1 MKNMRG
7 HTDGKGRARRAKID
21 PLGFAVI
28 GQGYFSQAAVLPAF
42 AGARECELRALFSED
57 ATKLKAL
64 GRKYHV
70 PNALGYEQ
78 YDDFLRS
85 GEVGAIYIALPNDM
99 HRDFAIRAAQAGVH
113 VLCEKPLAV
122 TADEA
127 QAIVD
132 ACAEHRVKL
141 MVAYRLHFEEATLAA
156 IDRVKRGNLGRARFF
171 SSTFAMQVKDDNIRT
186 RRARGGGP
194 LLDLGIYCVNAAR
207 ALFAAEPIEAV
218 AISASNAK
226 DPRFSEVDEQVA
238 VTLRFPEDRLA
249 QFTCSFGAYD
259 HSALTVVGEKGHLH
273 LDPAYEAAT
282 GLTMEI
288 EIKGKRR
295 RERFA
300 KRDQVAAELA
310 AFARYVREDREP
322 EPSGEEGLAD
332 MRVLDAIQRAVESG
346 RSEKIAAVAR
356 HDRPDKSQAIR
367 RPAHDMPT
375 LVHAEPPGRDA

>member
-1 MKNMRG
+1 MKTAIGAARAEQERREVALAERSGGRPSSPCTSGIPRLEFSRMKNMRG

-70 PNALGYEQ
+70 PNVLGYEQ

-85 GEVGAIYIALPNDM
+85 GEVGAVYIALPNDM

-127 QAIVD
+127 QEIVD

-156 IDRVKRGNLGRARFF
+156 IDRVKRGDLGRARFF

-194 LLDLGIYCVNAAR
+194 LLDLGIYASTPRGRCSPPSR
-207 ALFAAEPIEAV
+207 SGGRDQRIE
-218 AISASNAK
+218 
-226 DPRFSEVDEQVA
+226 RE
-238 VTLRFPEDRLA
+238 R
-249 QFTCSFGAYD
+249 
-259 HSALTVVGEKGHLH
+259 SALL
-273 LDPAYEAAT
+273 
-282 GLTMEI
+282 
-288 EIKGKRR
+288 R
-295 RERFA
+295 
-300 KRDQVAAELA
+300 
-310 AFARYVREDREP
+310 
-322 EPSGEEGLAD
+322 
-332 MRVLDAIQRAVESG
+332 G
-346 RSEKIAAVAR
+346 R
-356 HDRPDKSQAIR
+356 
-367 RPAHDMPT
+367 
-375 LVHAEPPGRDA
+375 